1 MTEVD
6 LTVHPKAAPP
16 SWPVGTD
23 EAYATARR
31 SLAAAEQDLRDRIE
45 RVAAAR
51 RALPPGPLLD
61 DYRFSE
67 GPADLD
73 QAEPTHEVRLR
84 EVFGGYD
91 TLFLYHLMF
100 APDATEA
107 CPMCSLWVDGFHGV
121 LPHLLRHTAV
131 AVVAKAPL
139 PRLRAWARRRGWTG
153 LRIVSSNGTSF
164 NADVRAEYPD
174 GTQRPMVSVL
184 RAEGDRVR
192 HFYSA
197 PASFPDGGERGIDL
211 LSPVWNVLD
220 LLPDGRGDW
229 YAGNDYPTG
238 PDGDGGPGRR

>member
-1 MTEVD
+1 MSQADPAT
-6 LTVHPKAAPP
+6 APP
-16 SWPVGTD
+16 SWPVGAD
-23 EAYATARR
+23 EAYAAARR
-31 SLAAAEQDLRDRIE
+31 GLADAEQELRDQVE

-61 DYRFSE
+61 DYRFAE
-67 GPADLD
+67 GPTDLD
-73 QAEPTHEVRLR
+73 RAEPIREVRLR
-84 EVFGGYD
+84 ELFDGHP

-107 CPMCSLWVDGFHGV
+107 CPMCSMWVDGFHGV

-139 PRLRAWARRRGWTG
+139 PRLRAWARSRGWAG
-153 LRIVSSNGTSF
+153 LRIVSSHGTSF

-184 RAEGDRVR
+184 RAEGERVR
-192 HFYSA
+192 HLYSA

-220 LLPDGRGDW
+220 LLPTGRGDW
-229 YAGNDYPTG
+229 YAGNDYVAE
-238 PDGDGGPGRR
+238 PGAGRSAPR